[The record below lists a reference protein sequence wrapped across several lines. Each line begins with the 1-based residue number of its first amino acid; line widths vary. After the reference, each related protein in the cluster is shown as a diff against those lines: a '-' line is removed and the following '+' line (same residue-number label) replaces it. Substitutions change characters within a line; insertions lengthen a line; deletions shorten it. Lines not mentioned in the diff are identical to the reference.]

1 MVAEMFVVSRRFCG
15 RPQWA
20 HGGYVCG
27 RLAKHL
33 PGPTAVR
40 LRAPPPFEVELRIE
54 ISEDRTQ
61 LLQGSTLI
69 AEARRAELD
78 LTPPPAPSFA
88 EAEKASKSYVGFT
101 HHSFPECFVCG
112 TQRADGDGMRIFPGL
127 IEARSIVAAP
137 WVPDASL
144 AEGSSSVRTEFLWAT
159 LDCVGAIA
167 LETLVWRPLFP
178 GKYWLTGELSARID
192 GSITPGEKCVVIG
205 WPLQIDGRKCFAGS
219 AVFSES
225 GHPVAVGRSI
235 WFQEK

>member
-1 MVAEMFVVSRRFCG
+1 
-15 RPQWA
+15 
-20 HGGYVCG
+20 
-27 RLAKHL
+27 
-33 PGPTAVR
+33 
-40 LRAPPPFEVELRIE
+40 
-54 ISEDRTQ
+54 
-61 LLQGSTLI
+61 
-69 AEARRAELD
+69 
-78 LTPPPAPSFA
+78 
-88 EAEKASKSYVGFT
+88 
-101 HHSFPECFVCG
+101 
-112 TQRADGDGMRIFPGL
+112 MRIFPGL

-159 LDCVGAIA
+159 LDCAGAIA
-167 LETLVWRPLFP
+167 LVTLVWRLFP
-178 GKYWLTGELSARID
+178 SKYWVTGELSARID